1 MNKIVDLNWVAKKR
15 NDDFE
20 GIDDKNLQILTIECT
35 HYIGA
40 LFFKR
45 EVIWHVQRKLPFYFS
60 HVKCTICKTGG
71 PEETQI
77 PI

>member
-45 EVIWHVQRKLPFYFS
+45 EVI
-60 HVKCTICKTGG
+60 
-71 PEETQI
+71 
-77 PI
+77 